1 MSQTISCEKWVL
13 ITDTSDL
20 ASKDLSD
27 RQLSILSEK
36 GCDRIQTIDC
46 SSENAPDK
54 VCGRNGVP
62 AFPTMCNLDSQKC
75 VSGLNETDAH
85 FASVLT
91 AS

>member
-1 MSQTISCEKWVL
+1 M
-13 ITDTSDL
+13 ITDTSDA
-20 ASKDLSD
+20 ASKDLSN

-54 VCGRNGVP
+54 VCGRDGVP

-85 FASVLT
+85 FASLST